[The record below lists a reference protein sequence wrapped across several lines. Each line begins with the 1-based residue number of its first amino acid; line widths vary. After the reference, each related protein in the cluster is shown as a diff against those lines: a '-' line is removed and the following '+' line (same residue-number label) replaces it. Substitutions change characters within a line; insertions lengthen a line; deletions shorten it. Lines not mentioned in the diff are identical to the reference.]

1 MMVMSL
7 QFLWI
12 LLDVWSILSTLPT
25 AEEITLLKQYCKTQG
40 DAPWN
45 PPSFSNQMADKF
57 YQHETENY
65 NTCSNSNSKSCPLN
79 VDQHNPLIYL
89 SMTHLIHG

>member
-25 AEEITLLKQYCKTQG
+25 AEEITLLKQYCLTQG

-45 PPSFSNQMADKF
+45 PSSFSDQMADMF
-57 YQHETENY
+57 YQHDTKN
-65 NTCSNSNSKSCPLN
+65 
-79 VDQHNPLIYL
+79 
-89 SMTHLIHG
+89 